1 MEGRVEVFRFDPE
14 LDEAPLYE
22 TYEFPYQEGMT
33 VLDVA
38 FYIYEQLD
46 GTFSFSYCC
55 RNSHCGLCGAK
66 INGRPGLM
74 CREPA
79 TKELKLEPLD
89 HLNVVRDLLIDR
101 EDYDH
106 CKEGMRLFLD
116 RVDKAEKI
124 PEYIDPK
131 EHMKF
136 MVASRCVECYSCVS
150 DCPVLEEMPHEFLGP
165 ATLVQLARHT
175 FDPRDQ
181 LSREIIAYSGG
192 LYNCTT
198 CGRCDVV
205 CPHNISPVR
214 NIELIRERLV
224 EKNLAP
230 QAVKELQKIVDESKK
245 AIQPSRGHSPYLEEK
260 EELNKT
266 GPVGLFIGCNI
277 DYDFRMKKIAEEAR
291 LILEKT
297 ATEVV
302 VPKEQVCCG
311 TPLVE
316 MGSTAK
322 LRELV
327 LENVKLFEGSGC
339 KEVISLCGGCGS
351 GMMKTWPEIF
361 QEEKGEEL
369 PFEVRDFSQYFLE
382 TELMEKLGPVKKKI
396 AYHQAC
402 SLHRGQGVEDEPQRI
417 LKAIPELV
425 LIETT
430 VDDNCC
436 GGGGGLRLSNQDLSQ
451 KILNRK
457 IRGLKEKGIESL
469 VTGCPTCIKQL
480 RHGLIRN
487 KIRKVKVE
495 HLVSII
501 AHALREE
508 N

>member
-1 MEGRVEVFRFDPE
+1 MEGIVKVFRYNPE
-14 LDEAPLYE
+14 IDEAPRYE
-22 TYEFPYQEGMT
+22 TYQFPYQEGMT

-66 INGRPGLM
+66 INGKPGLM
-74 CREPA
+74 CREAA
-79 TKELKLEPLD
+79 TKELEIEPLD
-89 HLNVVRDLLIDR
+89 HLNVIRDLLIDR
-101 EDYDH
+101 EDYDQR
-106 CKEGMRLFLD
+106 KDGMRLFLD

-124 PEYIDPK
+124 PEFIEPK
-131 EHMKF
+131 EHKKF

-150 DCPVLEEMPHEFLGP
+150 DCPVLEEVPHEFLGP

-181 LSREIIAYSGG
+181 LSREVIAYSGG

-198 CGRCDVV
+198 CGRCEVV
-205 CPHNISPVR
+205 CPHNISPVH
-214 NIELIRERLV
+214 NIELMRERLV

-230 QAVKELQKIVDESKK
+230 QAVKELQNIVDKSKK
-245 AIQPSRGHSPYLEEK
+245 AIQPSIGHAPYLEEK
-260 EELNKT
+260 GVNKRNA
-266 GPVGLFIGCNI
+266 PVGLFIGCNI
-277 DYDFRMKKIAEEAR
+277 DYDFRMQKIAEEAR

-297 ATEVV
+297 GSEVV
-302 VPKEQVCCG
+302 IPKEQVCCG
-311 TPLVE
+311 TPLIE

-322 LRELV
+322 LKELV
-327 LENVKLFEGSGC
+327 MENVERFKDSGC

-351 GMMKTWPEIF
+351 AMMENWPEIY
-361 QEEKGEEL
+361 QEITGEEL
-369 PFEVRDFSQYFLE
+369 PFVVKDFSQYFVE
-382 TELMEKLGPVKKKI
+382 TKLMENLGPVKKKV
-396 AYHQAC
+396 AYHMAC

-417 LKAIPELV
+417 LRAIPELELV
-425 LIETT
+425 ETA
-430 VDDNCC
+430 VDDSCC

-457 IRGLKEKGIESL
+457 IKGLKEKGIESL

-480 RHGLIRN
+480 RTGLMRN
-487 KIRKVKVE
+487 KMREVNVE

-501 AHALREE
+501 AQALGESE
-508 N
+508 